1 MPNSQ
6 PSYLISHLKTPN
18 QTNPTA
24 ILPEKPAF
32 THYPFLHFYPK
43 AKMVQ
48 QLTQLIHINNVPDID
63 DVPELDPPDE
73 KPYDADVEDNA

>member
-1 MPNSQ
+1 
-6 PSYLISHLKTPN
+6 
-18 QTNPTA
+18 
-24 ILPEKPAF
+24 
-32 THYPFLHFYPK
+32 
-43 AKMVQ
+43 MVQ